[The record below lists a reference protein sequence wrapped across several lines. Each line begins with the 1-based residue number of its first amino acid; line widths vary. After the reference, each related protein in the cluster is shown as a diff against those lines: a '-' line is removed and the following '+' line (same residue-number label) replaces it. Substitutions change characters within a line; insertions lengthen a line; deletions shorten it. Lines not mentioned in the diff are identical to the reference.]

1 MQIKIVEREGVSQAI
16 DEATGTFFSG
26 NREAVERHFEG
37 HAEGNS
43 STLFGYKNGELAG
56 ILTIRW
62 HSRNPVLRA
71 QNIPLI
77 QNIEIK
83 HDRRGKG
90 LGNELME
97 HAERFASARTDKIAI
112 CVSISAAFGAAQRL
126 YVKRGYIPDGQGV
139 TKVYE
144 PTEKD
149 GLVRLEPLQ
158 DGQVVE
164 VNGDLQLWLIKDL
177 VPIKEPHS

>member
-1 MQIKIVEREGVSQAI
+1 MQIKIIEREGIAEAI
-16 DEATGTFFSG
+16 EEATGTFFSG
-26 NREAVERHFEG
+26 NRAVVESHFEG

-43 STLFGYKNGELAG
+43 TTLFGYKTGELIG

-62 HSRNPVLRA
+62 QTRNPLLRR

-83 HDRRGKG
+83 HDRRGQG

-97 HAERFASARTDKIAI
+97 HAERFAAARTDRIAI
-112 CVSISAAFGAAQRL
+112 CVSISEAFGAAQRL

-149 GLVRLEPLQ
+149 GLARLEPLR
-158 DGQVVE
+158 DGQTVRVD
-164 VNGDLQLWLIKDL
+164 GSLQLWLIKDL
-177 VPIKEPHS
+177 TNKSQSQA